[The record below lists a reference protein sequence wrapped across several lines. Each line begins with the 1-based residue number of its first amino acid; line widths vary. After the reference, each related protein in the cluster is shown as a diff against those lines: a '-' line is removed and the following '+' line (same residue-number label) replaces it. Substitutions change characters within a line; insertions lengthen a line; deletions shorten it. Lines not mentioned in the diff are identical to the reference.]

1 MKLFKQYFKGWGFN
15 QQGAARKKREM
26 QEELLAL
33 EILEEDE
40 LINSEKV
47 LRKVAL
53 KCEVMKLLE
62 DEELHWFK
70 RSHETWLCKGDNNT
84 EYFYI
89 IANGRKRKNTI
100 IPLIDG
106 GDTIEGDENLLKH
119 ATKFYKELF
128 CPAPGNLIPI
138 DESMW
143 EDGEKV
149 LRGEC

>member
-1 MKLFKQYFKGWGFN
+1 MFKQYFKGWGFN

-70 RSHETWLCKGDNNT
+70 RCHETWLCKG
-84 EYFYI
+84 
-89 IANGRKRKNTI
+89 GQ
-100 IPLIDG
+100 
-106 GDTIEGDENLLKH
+106 
-119 ATKFYKELF
+119 
-128 CPAPGNLIPI
+128 
-138 DESMW
+138 
-143 EDGEKV
+143 
-149 LRGEC
+149 